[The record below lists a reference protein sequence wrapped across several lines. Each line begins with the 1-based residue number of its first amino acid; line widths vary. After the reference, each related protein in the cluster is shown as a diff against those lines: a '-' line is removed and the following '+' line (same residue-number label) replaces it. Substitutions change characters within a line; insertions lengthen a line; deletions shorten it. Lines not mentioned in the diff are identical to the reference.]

1 MATSLIDSAS
11 VVKNGP
17 VFIISKEIHKF
28 LSKGAKGL
36 HSVQTV
42 IFAGVK
48 IWNLILQ
55 ADMSAFSKSTAQVF
69 VI

>member
-1 MATSLIDSAS
+1 M
-11 VVKNGP
+11 
-17 VFIISKEIHKF
+17 HKF
-28 LSKGAKGL
+28 WSKGAKGL